1 MSATRDL
8 DQLRPVKLDLDYVM
22 YPEGSV
28 LISMGNTRVLCNA
41 TVEES
46 LPRWLQNSKQRQ
58 GWVTAE
64 YAMLPRATEQRNQ
77 REIQYPQGR
86 TQEIQRLIARSLRAA
101 VDLPKLGDRQIVVDC
116 DVLQADGGTR
126 TASITGGYVALAL
139 AIKRLEKRAS
149 SAPGVLQQAVAAV
162 SVGVVNGKA
171 VLDLNYSMDQKADVD
186 MNVVMTSDGRFV
198 EVQGT
203 AEGEP
208 FQPRRAQRHA
218 AARRARHSPTLRFP
232 ERSIGQRPHLTL
244 SHLNTNADDHV
255 VVDAASRFTCRD
267 DGTERSAVRV
277 RPPSGQCHT
286 RTAHALAHHPR
297 VDNVELDA
305 LFFDHSA
312 VDRHG
317 EADRALAMQLPGTWR
332 QHGHRRC
339 GADGRTCL
347 RRGVCT
353 VRVMLRFHSM
363 PG

>member
-1 MSATRDL
+1 MSVTRDL
-8 DQLRPVKLDLDYVM
+8 DQLRPVTLELDYVM

-64 YAMLPRATEQRNQ
+64 YAMLPRSTEQRNQ
-77 REIQYPQGR
+77 REIQYPRGR

-139 AIKRLEKRAS
+139 AVKRLEKRRVVG
-149 SAPGVLQQAVAAV
+149 PGVLHQAVAAV

-203 AEGEP
+203 AEGQP
-208 FQPRRAQRHA
+208 FSRGA
-218 AARRARHSPTLRFP
+218 
-232 ERSIGQRPHLTL
+232 
-244 SHLNTNADDHV
+244 LNAMLLLAEHGIRQLFDFQN
-255 VVDAASRFTCRD
+255 
-267 DGTERSAVRV
+267 E
-277 RPPSGQCHT
+277 
-286 RTAHALAHHPR
+286 ALANAR
-297 VDNVELDA
+297 I
-305 LFFDHSA
+305 
-312 VDRHG
+312 
-317 EADRALAMQLPGTWR
+317 
-332 QHGHRRC
+332 
-339 GADGRTCL
+339 
-347 RRGVCT
+347 
-353 VRVMLRFHSM
+353 
-363 PG
+363 